1 MGGIPREEF
10 ERRDEKRGW
19 QEFLPSWFHAWQV
32 VSLFLFLFFLLF
44 EDQTRRT
51 VYFIPNEFEKSVFS
65 SSLSSSSTIW
75 RVVATISSYQT
86 VEGEGGGEEARGKII
101 LLTFHASFP
110 PITTPH
116 SFSRKR
122 EIDLETRNFTQ
133 RVKLL
138 CFAILRGVV

>member
-1 MGGIPREEF
+1 MGGDSPWRIWK
-10 ERRDEKRGW
+10 ERWKKGGW

-32 VSLFLFLFFLLF
+32 VSLFLFLFFFIIRGPDTENSLLHPEWIRKECF
-44 EDQTRRT
+44 LLLSF
-51 VYFIPNEFEKSVFS
+51 FIVDDLERMSTCNNFF
-65 SSLSSSSTIW
+65 LSND
-75 RVVATISSYQT
+75 
-86 VEGEGGGEEARGKII
+86 GGGKRRRRSKII

-122 EIDLETRNFTQ
+122 EIDLETSQ

>member
-10 ERRDEKRGW
+10 ERRDEKKGDGKNF
-19 QEFLPSWFHAWQV
+19 FLRDFTLGKLYLSFF
-32 VSLFLFLFFLLF
+32 SFFFLLF
-44 EDQTRRT
+44 EDQTRSLLHPEWIRKECFLLLSF
-51 VYFIPNEFEKSVFS
+51 FIVDDLERMSTCNNFF
-65 SSLSSSSTIW
+65 LSND
-75 RVVATISSYQT
+75 
-86 VEGEGGGEEARGKII
+86 GGGKRRRRSKII

-122 EIDLETRNFTQ
+122 EIDLETSQ

>member
-51 VYFIPNEFEKSVFS
+51 VYFIPNEFERSVFS

-75 RVVATISSYQT
+75 RGLTCNNFFLSND
-86 VEGEGGGEEARGKII
+86 GGGKRRRRSKII

-122 EIDLETRNFTQ
+122 EIDLETSQ

>member
-1 MGGIPREEF
+1 MKNLKGEMKKGGGKNF
-10 ERRDEKRGW
+10 FLRDFTLGKLYLS
-19 QEFLPSWFHAWQV
+19 FFSF
-32 VSLFLFLFFLLF
+32 FFLLF

-51 VYFIPNEFEKSVFS
+51 VYFIPNEFERSVFS

-75 RVVATISSYQT
+75 RGLTCNNFFLSND
-86 VEGEGGGEEARGKII
+86 GGGKRRRRSKII

-122 EIDLETRNFTQ
+122 EIDLETSQ